1 MFDRVLVTT
10 DGSELSNEALQVA
23 VDLARPMGSLLL
35 VLHVIPDLFY
45 PNTKPGVTST
55 EKAVQHEQARDSSG
69 ILNDA
74 IQTLGYS
81 HAKPLTLEAHNERV
95 ADVITRVAHEE
106 NVDLIVMGTHGR
118 QGFDKVLLGSVA
130 ERVAH
135 LARPPVMLVRA
146 GQRAHQKDKRAQ
158 ANLGK

>member
-1 MFDRVLVTT
+1 MFDRILVTT

-23 VDLARPMGSLLL
+23 VELARPMGSLLL

-55 EKAVQHEQARDSSG
+55 EKAVHHEQSRDSGG

-74 IQTLGYS
+74 MQQLDYAHS
-81 HAKPLTLEAHNERV
+81 KALTLEAHNERV
-95 ADVITRVAHEE
+95 ADVISRVAHQE

-135 LARPPVMLVRA
+135 LAKPPVMLVRA
-146 GQRAHQKDKRAQ
+146 GQRALQQEKRAQ
-158 ANLGK
+158 ASLGK

>member
-1 MFDRVLVTT
+1 MFDRILVTT

-23 VDLARPMGSLLL
+23 ADLARPMGSLLL

-45 PNTKPGVTST
+45 PNTKQGITSS
-55 EKAVQHEQARDSSG
+55 ENAVHHEQTRDSSG
-69 ILNDA
+69 ILSDA
-74 IQTLGYS
+74 MQQLGYT
-81 HAKPLTLEAHNERV
+81 HAKPLTLEAHFERV

-146 GQRAHQKDKRAQ
+146 GQRAHQQEKRAQ
-158 ANLGK
+158 ARLAK

>member
-1 MFDRVLVTT
+1 MFDRILVTT
-10 DGSELSNEALQVA
+10 DGSELSNEALQTA

-45 PNTKPGVTST
+45 PNTKDGVTAT
-55 EKAVQHEQARDSSG
+55 LKAVHHEQTRDSNG

-74 IQTLGYS
+74 MQQLDYN
-81 HAKPLTLEAHNERV
+81 HAKPLTLEAHGERV
-95 ADVITRVAHEE
+95 ADVIARVSHEQ

-135 LARPPVMLVRA
+135 TAKPPVMLVRA
-146 GQRAHQKDKRAQ
+146 GQRAHLQDKRSQ
-158 ANLGK
+158 ASLGK

>member
-23 VDLARPMGSLLL
+23 VELARPMGSLLL

-45 PNTKPGVTST
+45 PNTKPSITNT
-55 EKAVQHEQARDSSG
+55 EKVVHHEQSRDSDG
-69 ILNDA
+69 ILSDA
-74 IQTLGYS
+74 MQGLGYS
-81 HAKPLTLEAHNERV
+81 HAKPLKFEAHNERV

-146 GQRAHQKDKRAQ
+146 GQRAHQQEKRAQ
-158 ANLGK
+158 ASQVK

>member
-1 MFDRVLVTT
+1 MFDRILVTT

-45 PNTKPGVTST
+45 PKTKEGVSGTL
-55 EKAVQHEQARDSSG
+55 EAVHHEQSRDSTG
-69 ILNDA
+69 ILSDA
-74 IQTLGYS
+74 MQQLDYN
-81 HAKPLTLEAHNERV
+81 HAKPLTLEAHSERV
-95 ADVITRVAHEE
+95 ADVISRVAHQE

-118 QGFDKVLLGSVA
+118 QGFDKILLGSVA

-135 LARPPVMLVRA
+135 LAKPPVMLVRA
-146 GQRAHQKDKRAQ
+146 GQRAHLQDKRAQ
-158 ANLGK
+158 ASLGK